1 MILFLTEMM
10 TVSEPGVVVVVVVRA
25 TQVNVSPA
33 AAGPRAW
40 LAAINP
46 SDPDPRQNL
55 TTTNL
60 LR

>member
-1 MILFLTEMM
+1 MA
-10 TVSEPGVVVVVVVRA
+10 VREPGVVVVVLVVKA
-25 TQVNVSPA
+25 AQVNVSP

-60 LR
+60 L